1 MRREIFIITSFILT
15 SVLSIHAHEE
25 ITVIDTFMTTNDST
39 ATGNWNHNDSD
50 KDETEDVLLTYKAP
64 IIYMK
69 PHHFAMNIG
78 GGLHTMIT
86 DPQHGTWGKGFG
98 GLFEMK
104 YQLIGQHVGLSI
116 GGKFSLHNGSTTADY
131 SEQTYQTHL
140 DNGQMCRFTTTY
152 QGWTEKENLWSVEVP
167 IQMIIASG
175 TTKPWNFH
183 AALGVSAALP
193 VIGKYKT
200 TDGSVTTTGY
210 FEQTQ
215 IEMTGLESHGFGK
228 QEATNIK
235 KGDID
240 YARFG
245 LNGLIDLGLLHNIT
259 HEAGLY
265 IGIYGSYGILN
276 MHKESDVRPYTYGKE
291 EAGNFKGSYTSLYNS
306 NYVSKIIPVEAGV
319 KLGLLFSFHDTKKE
333 IEETNKELAER
344 VDIERQAAD
353 AAAAERA
360 AKAEEKNRRQE
371 LQKAAQQRLADELKD
386 IQEASRWEAT
396 QALKTIKDAAKYANI
411 NATPIFPSTIDQDF
425 ITLRKY
431 LDSHSDAKIII
442 TGHTDNSGT
451 PAKNIINGQH
461 RAEAFKTALV
471 KKNIPSSRIGCVS
484 KGETEP
490 IGDNDTPEGRAMNN
504 RVDLDIVDQ
513 SNAIM
518 NNSNEITPTDDE
530 Q

>member
-1 MRREIFIITSFILT
+1 MKRKIFIIASIILT
-15 SVLSIHAHEE
+15 SVLSTQAQEE
-25 ITVIDTFMTTNDST
+25 IAVIDSIMATTQAEEVNDSIK
-39 ATGNWNHNDSD
+39 GD
-50 KDETEDVLLTYKAP
+50 KDDILLTYKEP
-64 IIYMK
+64 IIYMH
-69 PHHFAMNIG
+69 PHHFAINIG

-86 DPQHGTWGKGFG
+86 DPQNGQWGIGFG

-104 YQLIGQHVGLSI
+104 YQLLSKHIGLSI
-116 GGKFSLHNGSTTADY
+116 GGKLSMHNGSTTADF
-131 SEQTYQTHL
+131 SEQTYRTHMG
-140 DNGQMCRFTTTY
+140 NGQMCRFTTTY
-152 QGWTEKENLWSVEVP
+152 QGWKEKESLWTVEIP

-175 TTKPWNFH
+175 INKPWNFH
-183 AALGVSAALP
+183 AALGVSAYLP
-193 VIGKYKT
+193 INGKYNVT
-200 TDGSVTTTGY
+200 EGNITTTGY
-210 FEQTQ
+210 FEQTK
-215 IEMTGLESHGFGK
+215 IEMHDLPTYGFGTI
-228 QEATNIK
+228 EASSIK
-235 KGDID
+235 KEDID

-245 LNGLIDLGLLHNIT
+245 LNGIVDLGLLHNIT

-276 MHKESDVRPYTYGKE
+276 AYKGNDALPYEYSANGNGAIKGFQY
-291 EAGNFKGSYTSLYNS
+291 AGLYNS
-306 NYVSKIIPVEAGV
+306 NYISKILPVEAGV
-319 KLGLLFSFHDTKKE
+319 KLGILFSFHDTKKE

-513 SNAIM
+513 SSAIM